1 MFHNAKK
8 RLTVWQFLAKI
19 LKTND
24 EGDVRARKKASPGF
38 IFVMTCL
45 AVFNLIV
52 FYIYLNLEGFLISF
66 QDLEGKW
73 TIGNYT
79 YIFNQFIT
87 DDGTMRVAL
96 KNTLIYW
103 AVGYFIVQTLN
114 VIMAYFFFKKIR
126 GYKFFRAIFYAP
138 NIIGTAI
145 MAMMYKQIIGPEGP
159 LVDILLKTGVITE
172 RIQFLN
178 DSRYAMIASVGYTL
192 WLVTNGVMLY
202 ACGAMVRIPT
212 STFEAASLDGI
223 SPLKEFTHIVIP
235 CIGGTLS
242 TLYLIGIGSVFYA
255 SGATL
260 FLTEGNYGTTTFTFW
275 MFQQLYSAN
284 STGTS
289 SALGIILML
298 ATIPIVVVTKWL
310 FDKVTTEVEY

>member
-1 MFHNAKK
+1 MSHETKK
-8 RLTVWQFLAKI
+8 RFAVGKFLAKV

-38 IFVMTCL
+38 VFVMTFL

-66 QDLEGKW
+66 QDMEGKW

-79 YIFNQFIT
+79 YILNQFIM

-114 VIMAYFFFKKIR
+114 VFIAYFFFKKIR

-145 MAMMYKQIIGPEGP
+145 MAMMYKQLIGPEGP

-172 RIQFLN
+172 RIQFLS

-192 WLVTNGVMLY
+192 WLLTNGVMLY
-202 ACGAMVRIPT
+202 ACGAMVRIPA

-223 SPLKEFTHIVIP
+223 SPWKEFIHIVIP
-235 CIGGTLS
+235 CISGTLS

-298 ATIPIVVVTKWL
+298 ATIPIVVLTKWL
-310 FDKVTTEVEY
+310 FDKVTSEVEY